1 MPIPK
6 SIQLEHSA
14 IHAALVEATRAPGR
28 IGSAAQALADV
39 LHPHFV
45 REEQIALPPLGLLA
59 PLAAGEGL
67 PASVLSEVRVLTE
80 ALRAELPRM
89 LEEHARIRAAVEG
102 LRAAASAEGSATYER
117 LADQLALHARTE
129 EEVLYPAAILVGDIA
144 RARMSAG

>member
-45 REEQIALPPLGLLA
+45 REEQIALAPLGLLA